1 MIQLCPGMN
10 YLFFNL
16 SIPIHHILNLG
27 YLSCVLDGENQS
39 EQEKRVLPPTQTV
52 MNLIGG
58 ALKKKPMLGPS
69 KAPKKV
75 RSKEM

>member
-1 MIQLCPGMN
+1 MEVVFIPSVDRMIRTWTGPDDPVHTWMIRLCPGMN

-39 EQEKRVLPPTQTV
+39 KLQEGSPHR
-52 MNLIGG
+52 
-58 ALKKKPMLGPS
+58 LKQ
-69 KAPKKV
+69 
-75 RSKEM
+75 